1 VEGQDTQEHEPT
13 EKRPENPF
21 PYDDRP
27 VRPRPEED
35 RPLERLAG
43 RGQTEGTPMGLGQ
56 GIGWTIIIVFALFLL
71 FILGGYL
78 LSLIH

>member
-1 VEGQDTQEHEPT
+1 MDHNERVPT
-13 EKRPENPF
+13 ETELKQSF

-27 VRPRPEED
+27 VHPRPEEE

-56 GIGWTIIIVFALFLL
+56 PLGWIIIAVFAVLL
-71 FILGGYL
+71 LVICGGYL
-78 LSLIH
+78 LSRIF